1 MDLTISHHNEKK
13 AVALLSSEVTRPKG
27 TVRFMLIFFI
37 LDVLGCYLNVLAKNR
52 KKTLIFSRAC
62 LTLQEELRVTMGGIT
77 FCTSTFG
84 APSSAPWASLGAL
97 C

>member
-1 MDLTISHHNEKK
+1 M
-13 AVALLSSEVTRPKG
+13 
-27 TVRFMLIFFI
+27 
-37 LDVLGCYLNVLAKNR
+37 LGCYLNVLAKNR

-62 LTLQEELRVTMGGIT
+62 LMLQEELRVTLGGIT

-84 APSSAPWASLGAL
+84 APSSAPWALLGAL